1 MWWKITLQSALA
13 SGCLFFGWNFWA
25 TIKCWRYRKG
35 FLSSPEL
42 LDEVATCM
50 GYEWIWDTSAN
61 FLFRS
66 GSNAIAQFESEN
78 RSALV
83 IVGNLLLLGACV
95 VFAISYAQHP
105 YFLGMDIAI
114 FCAGSLPPMNRRMK
128 SNMLSE
134 IQLILLYLCR
144 WTLDAPQECSASVAS
159 KLPQFRN
166 ALRTVQK
173 IMKTMHAIEDDCSH
187 AA

>member
-1 MWWKITLQSALA
+1 MWWKILLQSALA
-13 SGCLFFGWNFWA
+13 SGSLFFGWNFWA
-25 TIKCWRYRKG
+25 TVKCSHYKKRI
-35 FLSSPEL
+35 LSSPAL

-50 GYEWIWDTSAN
+50 GYEWIWDKSAN

-66 GSNAIAQFESEN
+66 GSNNIAQFEAEN

-83 IVGNLLLLGACV
+83 IIGNLLLLGTCV
-95 VFAISYAQHP
+95 VFAFSYVLHP

-114 FCAGSLPPMNRRMK
+114 FCAGSLPPINRRMK

-134 IQLILLYLCR
+134 IQLILLYLCG
-144 WTLDAPQECSASVAS
+144 WALDDPQDCSAKVAA
-159 KLPQFRN
+159 KLPQFTN
-166 ALRTVQK
+166 ALCTVQK
-173 IMKTMHAIEDDCSH
+173 IMKTMHTIEDDCSH